1 MTYASA
7 LINYWA
13 CLFMEIDREALEAG
27 ANTMLKIAA
36 FLLGKK
42 QGKDGQLLLKD
53 GGDDNKQG

>member
-42 QGKDGQLLLKD
+42 LGKKLG
-53 GGDDNKQG
+53 NCC